1 MSKIVSRADLNEG
14 VELVLDEPNRTIKLV
29 ETGNLIA
36 KDGVSLQALYSKLV
50 DLWATEEF
58 QDSPFPMN
66 ALDALSGQYLIGVD
80 AGGNYNGWK
89 PFDDTTRQMLR
100 DGGWEEYSA
109 AGVLLRVYTG
119 IVGLGSLSIGSQPYY
134 QADSTD
140 APTDFTFDDQCNEG
154 IQVFGDTNNGNFDK
168 RVFFKSFV
176 REQGKKY
183 KDSVLAD
190 TGKTNT
196 GAYIVNML
204 LSNEDDLQIQD
215 LDSEMTN
222 APYDNITVSYFS
234 SNQAKDIGGV
244 NYNFDT
250 VVEGNGAT
258 LEQIYTKLQY
268 LLRLNQDINE
278 AGDASA
284 VNGKTASTLCEFVGD
299 TLNTGTGVFIE
310 NLKASDTNRVTF
322 KDVTNTDRAYPFVS
336 AGTLSFNS
344 IMVQAGSSYKLYYTS
359 PDGAGND
366 FGEAGAIVVEDAD
379 GNDITG
385 TITSGSIDFTFDYDN
400 DSTAASAGTDKSV
413 TLIGI
418 APNHSKYA
426 VATGTL
432 TKSKTIKLGL
442 VAEVDRAYL

>member
-1 MSKIVSRADLNEG
+1 MSKIITRAGLNEG
-14 VELVLDEPNRTIKLV
+14 TELIIDEPNRTIRLV
-29 ETGNLIA
+29 EAGNLTA

-50 DLWATEEF
+50 DLWATPEF

-66 ALDALSGQYLIGVD
+66 ALDALSGQYLVGVD

-109 AGVLLRVYTG
+109 SGDLLRVYAG
-119 IVGLGSLSIGSQPYY
+119 IVGLGSLSTGSQPYY
-134 QADSTD
+134 QADATD

-154 IQVFGDTNNGNFDK
+154 IQVFGDINNGNFDK
-168 RVFFKSFV
+168 RIFFKAFV

-204 LSNEDDLQIQD
+204 LSNEDDLKIQD
-215 LDSEMTN
+215 NDSEMTN
-222 APYDNITVSYFS
+222 APYDNITVSYYS
-234 SNQAKDIGGV
+234 SNQPKNIGGV
-244 NYNFDT
+244 DYDFDT
-250 VVEGNGAT
+250 IIDGNGAT

-268 LLRLNQDINE
+268 LLRLNQDINDS
-278 AGDASA
+278 GTLGS
-284 VNGKTASTLCEFVGD
+284 VNGKTASTLCGFVGD
-299 TLNTGTGVFIE
+299 TLSTETGVFID
-310 NLKASDTNRVTF
+310 NIKPSDTNRVKF
-322 KDVTNTDRAYPFVS
+322 KDVTNTERSYPFVS
-336 AGTLSFNS
+336 AGTLTFNS
-344 IMVQAGSSYKLYYTS
+344 IMVQAGSSYKLYYTT

-366 FGEAGAIVVEDAD
+366 FGESNAIVVKDAD

-385 TITSGSIDFTFDYDN
+385 TISSENIDFTFDYDN
-400 DSTAASAGTDKSV
+400 DSTSAAAGTDKDV

-418 APNHSKYA
+418 APNYSKYA
-426 VATGTL
+426 VSTGVL
-432 TKSKTIKLGL
+432 TKSKVIKLGL